1 MAGAGGPHISNSPS
15 NLSRSLDRILADAQ
29 ATCELRLS
37 GRKLKEYPKGAAK
50 YNLSDTVVADLSK
63 NRFSEVPGEVTDYT
77 SLEQLNLY
85 QNVIKHL
92 SDSLAALQTL
102 THLILSRN
110 QLSVVPGCVCAL
122 SALRVLDVS
131 GNRLVS
137 LPEEVGHLSNLMELD
152 ASYNQL
158 AHLPPALGELD
169 TLRRLNLRRNLL
181 QTLPPEL
188 CFLRLVFM
196 DLSCNRIATL
206 PTELRFMSSLITLTL
221 DNNPLQ
227 HPPANLCTRGRVH
240 IFKWLEMAAVKED
253 KKRGILTTEAEF
265 RKLQLRKP
273 TSCTDFRFVNGFFDP
288 RHKRSTMDS
297 GYSTCE
303 SLDQRWSQESQESM
317 EYEDPRK
324 LAVRAAAC
332 TKEQRQERGRGGPS
346 SRPVNGIPNGVVSP
360 GVNGSQA
367 SVEQGVNGSCYG
379 TQQVGEHTTS
389 GLSTPSTLSPGDGFS
404 LEDEFN
410 KALKLR
416 QDYEN
421 VYVND
426 HSPVK
431 DSQSGAIWNVG
442 SSSHSSSS
450 SSSNSNHSSSSNGGI
465 TLRHPPE
472 PPHPHNPD
480 PGGGYIPPNHPSSQH
495 SHAHVPTYREYVEA
509 KLQKRAME
517 NNNIYRR
524 QAGEGGGH
532 LSENGTHRSAENLS
546 HRGEVMSQP
555 RPKTVG
561 AAKPCNGLDGY
572 SQRLCSQ
579 PRPQDLSREDMTRA
593 DVKTIQKEAVLSYIK
608 SRVSP
613 TKGSASNSPDVSF
626 DSGDSSSYP
635 PGHANSSHSQ
645 HAVPHTNYSSSPYTS
660 QTINYSVNVP
670 PATSTQYPS
679 SSSSSSS
686 NPYTSTGHH
695 TSTLPPQT
703 STTSTYTTRGS
714 TSSLPKAPT
723 TVKARKRSGGGRP
736 FDPDSSPA
744 HLSFTYRRELEKQ
757 QHEKQLIENLRNI
770 IETRLKV
777 SLPADMSSALMDGVV
792 LCHLANHVRPRSVSS
807 IHVPSP
813 AVPKLTIAK
822 CRLNVENFLE
832 ACRKI
837 GVEDACVCACD
848 DIVTQFDPERVL
860 TTVHFLVN
868 PSESLLLTKSNGVV
882 LDSSDPRAPQMVTL
896 MEFQTCQWDNR
907 TAVHSQPL
915 KAADQR
921 LLSYALLCI
930 FLATLVLLYMYPPP
944 DE

>member
-431 DSQSGAIWNVG
+431 DSQ
-442 SSSHSSSS
+442 
-450 SSSNSNHSSSSNGGI
+450 
-465 TLRHPPE
+465 
-472 PPHPHNPD
+472 
-480 PGGGYIPPNHPSSQH
+480 
-495 SHAHVPTYREYVEA
+495 REYVEA

>member
-431 DSQSGAIWNVG
+431 DSQ
-442 SSSHSSSS
+442 
-450 SSSNSNHSSSSNGGI
+450 
-465 TLRHPPE
+465 
-472 PPHPHNPD
+472 
-480 PGGGYIPPNHPSSQH
+480 
-495 SHAHVPTYREYVEA
+495 REYVEA

-626 DSGDSSSYP
+626 DSGDGSSYP

-670 PATSTQYPS
+670 PATSTQYPSSS

>member
-1 MAGAGGPHISNSPS
+1 MAGAGGPHSANSPC
-15 NLSRSLDRILADAQ
+15 NLSRSLDRILLDAQ
-29 ATCELRLS
+29 ATCELKLS
-37 GRKLKEYPKGAAK
+37 GRKLKEYPKGAVK

-63 NRFSEVPGEVTDYT
+63 NRFSELPGEVTDYT

-85 QNVIKHL
+85 HNVIKHL
-92 SDSLAALQTL
+92 PESVANLQSL
-102 THLILSRN
+102 THLNLSRN
-110 QLSVVPGCVCAL
+110 QLSVVPGCVCGL
-122 SALRVLDVS
+122 GALRVLDLS

-137 LPEEVGHLSNLMELD
+137 LPEEVGQLRNLMDLD

-169 TLRRLNLRRNLL
+169 TMRRLNLRRNLL

-196 DLSCNRIATL
+196 DLSCNRIAAL
-206 PTELRFMSSLITLTL
+206 PTELRFMSSLITLIL
-221 DNNPLQ
+221 ENNPLQ
-227 HPPANLCTRGRVH
+227 HPPSNLCTRGRVH
-240 IFKWLEMAAVKED
+240 IFKWLEMAAAKED
-253 KKRGILTTEAEF
+253 KKRGILSSETEF
-265 RKLQLRKP
+265 RKMQLRKP
-273 TSCTDFRFVNGFFDP
+273 SSCTDFRFVNGFFDP
-288 RHKRSTMDS
+288 RQKRSTMDS

-303 SLDQRWSQESQESM
+303 SIDHRWSQESQESL

-332 TKEQRQERGRGGPS
+332 TKEQRQERGRSGPS
-346 SRPVNGIPNGVVSP
+346 SRPVSGIPNGGISP
-360 GVNGSQA
+360 GVNGSEMNA
-367 SVEQGVNGSCYG
+367 LQGVNGSGIG
-379 TQQVGEHTTS
+379 TQQTGEHTTS
-389 GLSTPSTLSPGDGFS
+389 GLSTPSTLSPGDGFC

-410 KALKLR
+410 KALKMR

-421 VYVND
+421 VYTSD

-431 DSQSGAIWNVG
+431 ENQ
-442 SSSHSSSS
+442 
-450 SSSNSNHSSSSNGGI
+450 
-465 TLRHPPE
+465 
-472 PPHPHNPD
+472 
-480 PGGGYIPPNHPSSQH
+480 
-495 SHAHVPTYREYVEA
+495 REYVEA

-517 NNNIYRR
+517 SNNIYRR
-524 QAGEGGGH
+524 QGSDGGIP
-532 LSENGTHRSAENLS
+532 LTENGTHRSAENLS
-546 HRGEVMSQP
+546 QRTDTASY
-555 RPKTVG
+555 RPTPMG

-572 SQRLCSQ
+572 SQRLPSQ

-593 DVKTIQKEAVLSYIK
+593 DVKAIQKEAVLSYVK

-613 TKGSASNSPDVSF
+613 TKGSSSSSPDVSF
-626 DSGDSSSYP
+626 DSGDGTSYP
-635 PGHANSSHSQ
+635 SSHTNSSHPQ
-645 HAVPHTNYSSSPYTS
+645 HSVPHTIYSSSLYTS
-660 QTINYSVNVP
+660 QNVSYPVNAP
-670 PATSTQYPS
+670 QATSTSYS
-679 SSSSSSS
+679 NSS
-686 NPYTSTGHH
+686 NPYTSTGQH
-695 TSTLPPQT
+695 TPTLPPQT
-703 STTSTYTTRGS
+703 ITSSTHTTRGS
-714 TSSLPKAPT
+714 SSSLPKTPT

-777 SLPADMSSALMDGVV
+777 SLPADISAALMDGVV

-837 GVEDACVCACD
+837 GVEEACVCACD

-860 TTVHFLVN
+860 TTVRSLVN

-882 LDSSDPRAPQMVTL
+882 LDPSDPHAPQMATL
-896 MEFQTCQWDNR
+896 EEPQTSQWDNR
-907 TAVHSQPL
+907 TAVLLQPFQ
-915 KAADQR
+915 AADQHF
-921 LLSYALLCI
+921 LSNALLCI
-930 FLATLVLLYMYPPP
+930 FLATLVLLYWYPPP

>member
-1 MAGAGGPHISNSPS
+1 MAGAGGPHSSNSPC
-15 NLSRSLDRILADAQ
+15 NLSRSLDRILVDAQ
-29 ATCELRLS
+29 ATCELKLS

-63 NRFSEVPGEVTDYT
+63 NRFSEVPAEVTDYT

-92 SDSLAALQTL
+92 SDSLAALQSL

-122 SALRVLDVS
+122 AALRVLDVS

-137 LPEEVGHLSNLMELD
+137 LPEEVGHLRNLMELN

-169 TLRRLNLRRNLL
+169 TLRSLNLRRNLL

-206 PTELRFMSSLITLTL
+206 PTELRFMSSLISLTL

-227 HPPANLCTRGRVH
+227 HPPANLCMRGRVH
-240 IFKWLEMAAVKED
+240 IFKWLEMAAAKED

-273 TSCTDFRFVNGFFDP
+273 SSCTDFRFVNGFFDP

-303 SLDQRWSQESQESM
+303 SVDQRWSKESQESL

-332 TKEQRQERGRGGPS
+332 TKEQRQERGRSGPS
-346 SRPVNGIPNGVVSP
+346 SRPVNSIPNGSISP
-360 GVNGSQA
+360 GVNGSQTNMG
-367 SVEQGVNGSCYG
+367 QGMNGSGYS
-379 TQQVGEHTTS
+379 TQPLGEHTTS
-389 GLSTPSTLSPGDGFS
+389 GLSTPSTLSPGDGFN

-410 KALKLR
+410 KALKMR

-426 HSPVK
+426 HSSVK
-431 DSQSGAIWNVG
+431 ECQNNSGAIWNVG

-450 SSSNSNHSSSSNGGI
+450 NSSNSNHSSSSNGVI

-472 PPHPHNPD
+472 PPLPHNPD
-480 PGGGYIPPNHPSSQH
+480 PGGGYIPPNYPSQN

-524 QAGEGGGH
+524 QAGDGSTPS
-532 LSENGTHRSAENLS
+532 SENGTHRSVENLS
-546 HRGEVMSQP
+546 HRTDVASQP
-555 RPKTVG
+555 RPKPVG

-572 SQRLCSQ
+572 SQRLPSQ
-579 PRPQDLSREDMTRA
+579 PRPQDLIREDMTRA

-613 TKGSASNSPDVSF
+613 TKGSSSSSPDVSF
-626 DSGDSSSYP
+626 DSGDGSSYLPNHASSSHP
-635 PGHANSSHSQ
+635 Q
-645 HAVPHTNYSSSPYTS
+645 HAVPHTNYSSSQYTS
-660 QTINYSVNVP
+660 QTISFPVNVTQV
-670 PATSTQYPS
+670 TSTPY
-679 SSSSSSS
+679 SSSS

-703 STTSTYTTRGS
+703 TTTTTTYTVRGS

-777 SLPADMSSALMDGVV
+777 SLPADMSAALMDGVV

-837 GVEDACVCACD
+837 GVEDEYTCTAH
-848 DIVTQFDPERVL
+848 DILEERG
-860 TTVHFLVN
+860 TVRVAITV
-868 PSESLLLTKSNGVV
+868 E
-882 LDSSDPRAPQMVTL
+882 
-896 MEFQTCQWDNR
+896 
-907 TAVHSQPL
+907 
-915 KAADQR
+915 R
-921 LLSYALLCI
+921 LLQFYQGRHTPMSPRNQ
-930 FLATLVLLYMYPPP
+930 TPV
-944 DE
+944 

>member
-1 MAGAGGPHISNSPS
+1 MAGAGGPHSANSPC
-15 NLSRSLDRILADAQ
+15 NLSRSLDRILLDAQ
-29 ATCELRLS
+29 ATCELKLS
-37 GRKLKEYPKGAAK
+37 GRKLKEYPKGAVK

-63 NRFSEVPGEVTDYT
+63 NRFSELPGEVTDYT

-85 QNVIKHL
+85 HNVIKHL
-92 SDSLAALQTL
+92 PESVANLQSL
-102 THLILSRN
+102 THLNLSRN
-110 QLSVVPGCVCAL
+110 QLSVVPGCVCGL
-122 SALRVLDVS
+122 GALRVLDLS

-137 LPEEVGHLSNLMELD
+137 LPEEVGQLRNLMDLD

-169 TLRRLNLRRNLL
+169 TMRRLNLRRNLL

-196 DLSCNRIATL
+196 DLSCNRIAAL
-206 PTELRFMSSLITLTL
+206 PTELRFMSSLITLIL
-221 DNNPLQ
+221 ENNPLQ
-227 HPPANLCTRGRVH
+227 HPPSNLCTRGRVH
-240 IFKWLEMAAVKED
+240 IFKWLEMAAAKED
-253 KKRGILTTEAEF
+253 KKRGILSSETEF
-265 RKLQLRKP
+265 RKMQLRKP
-273 TSCTDFRFVNGFFDP
+273 SSCTDFRFVNGFFDP
-288 RHKRSTMDS
+288 RQKRSTMDS

-303 SLDQRWSQESQESM
+303 SIDHRWSQESQESL

-332 TKEQRQERGRGGPS
+332 TKEQRQERGRSGPS
-346 SRPVNGIPNGVVSP
+346 SRPVSGIPNGGISP
-360 GVNGSQA
+360 GVNGSEMNA
-367 SVEQGVNGSCYG
+367 LQGVNGSGIG
-379 TQQVGEHTTS
+379 TQQTGEHTTS
-389 GLSTPSTLSPGDGFS
+389 GLSTPSTLSPGDGFC

-410 KALKLR
+410 KALKMR

-421 VYVND
+421 VYTSD

-431 DSQSGAIWNVG
+431 ENQSNSGAIWNVG
-442 SSSHSSSS
+442 SSSHSSNSS
-450 SSSNSNHSSSSNGGI
+450 SSSNSNHTSTSNGGI
-465 TLRHPPE
+465 SLRHPPE

-480 PGGGYIPPNHPSSQH
+480 PGGGYIPPNHSSSQNT
-495 SHAHVPTYREYVEA
+495 HAHIPTYREYVEA

-517 NNNIYRR
+517 SNNIYRR
-524 QAGEGGGH
+524 QGSDGGIP
-532 LSENGTHRSAENLS
+532 LTENGTHRSAENLS
-546 HRGEVMSQP
+546 QRTDTASY
-555 RPKTVG
+555 RPTPMG
-561 AAKPCNGLDGY
+561 AAKPCNG
-572 SQRLCSQ
+572 RLPSQ

-593 DVKTIQKEAVLSYIK
+593 DVKAIQKEAVLSYVK

-613 TKGSASNSPDVSF
+613 TKGSSSSSPDVSF
-626 DSGDSSSYP
+626 DSGDGTSYP
-635 PGHANSSHSQ
+635 SSHTNSSHPQ
-645 HAVPHTNYSSSPYTS
+645 HSVPHTIYSSSLYTS
-660 QTINYSVNVP
+660 QNVSYPVNAP
-670 PATSTQYPS
+670 QATSTSYS
-679 SSSSSSS
+679 NSS
-686 NPYTSTGHH
+686 NPYTSTGQH
-695 TSTLPPQT
+695 TPTLPPQT
-703 STTSTYTTRGS
+703 ITSSTHTTRGS
-714 TSSLPKAPT
+714 SSSLPKTPT

-777 SLPADMSSALMDGVV
+777 SLPADISAALMDGVV

-837 GVEDACVCACD
+837 GVEEACVCACD

-860 TTVHFLVN
+860 TTVRSLVN

-882 LDSSDPRAPQMVTL
+882 LDPSDPHAPQMATL
-896 MEFQTCQWDNR
+896 EEPQTSQWDNR
-907 TAVHSQPL
+907 TAVLLQPFQ
-915 KAADQR
+915 AADQHF
-921 LLSYALLCI
+921 LSNALLCI
-930 FLATLVLLYMYPPP
+930 FLATLVLLYWYPPP

>member
-1 MAGAGGPHISNSPS
+1 MAGAGGPHSSNSPC
-15 NLSRSLDRILADAQ
+15 NLSRSLDRILVDAQ
-29 ATCELRLS
+29 ATCELKLS

-63 NRFSEVPGEVTDYT
+63 NRFSEVPAEVTDYT

-92 SDSLAALQTL
+92 SDSLAALQSL

-122 SALRVLDVS
+122 AALRVLDVS

-137 LPEEVGHLSNLMELD
+137 LPEEVGHLRNLMELN

-169 TLRRLNLRRNLL
+169 TLRSLNLRRNLL

-206 PTELRFMSSLITLTL
+206 PTELRFMSSLISLTL

-227 HPPANLCTRGRVH
+227 HPPANLCMRGRVH
-240 IFKWLEMAAVKED
+240 IFKWLEMAAAKED

-273 TSCTDFRFVNGFFDP
+273 SSCTDFRFVNGFFDP

-303 SLDQRWSQESQESM
+303 SVDQRWSKESQESL

-332 TKEQRQERGRGGPS
+332 TKEQRQERGRSGPS
-346 SRPVNGIPNGVVSP
+346 SRPVNSIPNGSISP
-360 GVNGSQA
+360 GVNGSQTNMG
-367 SVEQGVNGSCYG
+367 QGMNGSGYS
-379 TQQVGEHTTS
+379 TQPLGEHTTS
-389 GLSTPSTLSPGDGFS
+389 GLSTPSTLSPGDGFN

-410 KALKLR
+410 KALKMR

-426 HSPVK
+426 HSSVK
-431 DSQSGAIWNVG
+431 ECQK
-442 SSSHSSSS
+442 
-450 SSSNSNHSSSSNGGI
+450 
-465 TLRHPPE
+465 
-472 PPHPHNPD
+472 
-480 PGGGYIPPNHPSSQH
+480 
-495 SHAHVPTYREYVEA
+495 EYVEA

-524 QAGEGGGH
+524 QAGDGSTPS
-532 LSENGTHRSAENLS
+532 SENGTHRSVENLS
-546 HRGEVMSQP
+546 HRTDVASQP
-555 RPKTVG
+555 RPKPVG

-572 SQRLCSQ
+572 SQRLPSQ
-579 PRPQDLSREDMTRA
+579 PRPQDLIREDMTRA

-613 TKGSASNSPDVSF
+613 TKGSSSSSPDVSF
-626 DSGDSSSYP
+626 DSGDGSSYLPNHASSSHP
-635 PGHANSSHSQ
+635 Q
-645 HAVPHTNYSSSPYTS
+645 HAVPHTNYSSSQYTS
-660 QTINYSVNVP
+660 QTISFPVNVTQV
-670 PATSTQYPS
+670 TSTPY
-679 SSSSSSS
+679 SSSS

-703 STTSTYTTRGS
+703 TTTTTTYTVRGS

-777 SLPADMSSALMDGVV
+777 SLPADMSAALMDGVV

-860 TTVHFLVN
+860 TTVRSLVN
-868 PSESLLLTKSNGVV
+868 PFESLLLTESNGMV
-882 LDSSDPRAPQMVTL
+882 LDPSDPRAPQMATL
-896 MEFQTCQWDNR
+896 KEPQTFQWDNR
-907 TAVHSQPL
+907 TAVHSQPFQ
-915 KAADQR
+915 AADQR

-930 FLATLVLLYMYPPP
+930 FLTTLVLLYMYPPP

>member
-431 DSQSGAIWNVG
+431 DSQ
-442 SSSHSSSS
+442 
-450 SSSNSNHSSSSNGGI
+450 
-465 TLRHPPE
+465 
-472 PPHPHNPD
+472 
-480 PGGGYIPPNHPSSQH
+480 
-495 SHAHVPTYREYVEA
+495 REYVEA

-561 AAKPCNGLDGY
+561 AAKPCNG
-572 SQRLCSQ
+572 
-579 PRPQDLSREDMTRA
+579 
-593 DVKTIQKEAVLSYIK
+593 

>member
-1 MAGAGGPHISNSPS
+1 MAGAGGPHSSNSPC
-15 NLSRSLDRILADAQ
+15 NLSRSLDRILVDAQ
-29 ATCELRLS
+29 ATCELKLS

-63 NRFSEVPGEVTDYT
+63 NRFSEVPAEVTDYT

-92 SDSLAALQTL
+92 SDSLAALQSL

-122 SALRVLDVS
+122 AALRVLDVS

-137 LPEEVGHLSNLMELD
+137 LPEEVGHLRNLMELN

-169 TLRRLNLRRNLL
+169 TLRSLNLRRNLL

-206 PTELRFMSSLITLTL
+206 PTELRFMSSLISLTL

-227 HPPANLCTRGRVH
+227 HPPANLCMRGRVH
-240 IFKWLEMAAVKED
+240 IFKWLEMAAAKED

-273 TSCTDFRFVNGFFDP
+273 SSCTDFRFVNGFFDP

-303 SLDQRWSQESQESM
+303 SVDQRWSKESQESL

-332 TKEQRQERGRGGPS
+332 TKEQRQERGRSGPS
-346 SRPVNGIPNGVVSP
+346 SRPVNSIPNGSISP
-360 GVNGSQA
+360 GVNGSQTNMG
-367 SVEQGVNGSCYG
+367 QGMNGSGYS
-379 TQQVGEHTTS
+379 TQPLGEHTTS
-389 GLSTPSTLSPGDGFS
+389 GLSTPSTLSPGDGFN

-410 KALKLR
+410 KALKMR

-426 HSPVK
+426 HSSVK
-431 DSQSGAIWNVG
+431 ECQK
-442 SSSHSSSS
+442 
-450 SSSNSNHSSSSNGGI
+450 
-465 TLRHPPE
+465 
-472 PPHPHNPD
+472 
-480 PGGGYIPPNHPSSQH
+480 
-495 SHAHVPTYREYVEA
+495 EYVEA

-524 QAGEGGGH
+524 QAGDGSTPS
-532 LSENGTHRSAENLS
+532 SENGTHRSVENLS
-546 HRGEVMSQP
+546 HRTDVASQP
-555 RPKTVG
+555 RPKPVG
-561 AAKPCNGLDGY
+561 AAKPCNG
-572 SQRLCSQ
+572 
-579 PRPQDLSREDMTRA
+579 
-593 DVKTIQKEAVLSYIK
+593 

-613 TKGSASNSPDVSF
+613 TKGSSSSSPDVSF
-626 DSGDSSSYP
+626 DSGDGSSYLPNHASSSHP
-635 PGHANSSHSQ
+635 Q
-645 HAVPHTNYSSSPYTS
+645 HAVPHTNYSSSQYTS
-660 QTINYSVNVP
+660 QTISFPVNVTQV
-670 PATSTQYPS
+670 TSTPY
-679 SSSSSSS
+679 SSSS

-703 STTSTYTTRGS
+703 TTTTTTYTVRGS

-777 SLPADMSSALMDGVV
+777 SLPADMSAALMDGVV

-837 GVEDACVCACD
+837 GVEDEYTCTAH
-848 DIVTQFDPERVL
+848 DILEERG
-860 TTVHFLVN
+860 TVRVAITV
-868 PSESLLLTKSNGVV
+868 E
-882 LDSSDPRAPQMVTL
+882 
-896 MEFQTCQWDNR
+896 
-907 TAVHSQPL
+907 
-915 KAADQR
+915 R
-921 LLSYALLCI
+921 LLQFYQGRHTPMSPRNQ
-930 FLATLVLLYMYPPP
+930 TPV
-944 DE
+944 

>member
-431 DSQSGAIWNVG
+431 DSQ
-442 SSSHSSSS
+442 
-450 SSSNSNHSSSSNGGI
+450 
-465 TLRHPPE
+465 
-472 PPHPHNPD
+472 
-480 PGGGYIPPNHPSSQH
+480 
-495 SHAHVPTYREYVEA
+495 REYVEA

-561 AAKPCNGLDGY
+561 AAKPCNG
-572 SQRLCSQ
+572 RLCSQ

-837 GVEDACVCACD
+837 GVEDEYTCTAH
-848 DIVTQFDPERVL
+848 DILEERG
-860 TTVHFLVN
+860 TVRVAITV
-868 PSESLLLTKSNGVV
+868 E
-882 LDSSDPRAPQMVTL
+882 
-896 MEFQTCQWDNR
+896 
-907 TAVHSQPL
+907 
-915 KAADQR
+915 R
-921 LLSYALLCI
+921 LLQFYQGRHTPISPRNQ
-930 FLATLVLLYMYPPP
+930 TPV
-944 DE
+944 

>member
-1 MAGAGGPHISNSPS
+1 
-15 NLSRSLDRILADAQ
+15 
-29 ATCELRLS
+29 
-37 GRKLKEYPKGAAK
+37 
-50 YNLSDTVVADLSK
+50 
-63 NRFSEVPGEVTDYT
+63 
-77 SLEQLNLY
+77 
-85 QNVIKHL
+85 
-92 SDSLAALQTL
+92 
-102 THLILSRN
+102 
-110 QLSVVPGCVCAL
+110 
-122 SALRVLDVS
+122 
-131 GNRLVS
+131 
-137 LPEEVGHLSNLMELD
+137 MELN

-169 TLRRLNLRRNLL
+169 TLRSLNLRRNLL

-206 PTELRFMSSLITLTL
+206 PTELRFMSSLISLTL

-227 HPPANLCTRGRVH
+227 HPPANLCMRGRVH
-240 IFKWLEMAAVKED
+240 IFKWLEMAAAKED

-273 TSCTDFRFVNGFFDP
+273 SSCTDFRFVNGFFDP

-303 SLDQRWSQESQESM
+303 SVDQRWSKESQESL

-332 TKEQRQERGRGGPS
+332 TKEQRQERGRSGPS
-346 SRPVNGIPNGVVSP
+346 SRPVNSIPNGSISP
-360 GVNGSQA
+360 GVNGSQTNMG
-367 SVEQGVNGSCYG
+367 QGMNGSGYS
-379 TQQVGEHTTS
+379 TQPLGEHTTS
-389 GLSTPSTLSPGDGFS
+389 GLSTPSTLSPGDGFN

-410 KALKLR
+410 KALKMR

-426 HSPVK
+426 HSSVK
-431 DSQSGAIWNVG
+431 ECQNNSGAIWNVG

-450 SSSNSNHSSSSNGGI
+450 NSSNSNHSSSSNGVI

-472 PPHPHNPD
+472 PPLPHNPD
-480 PGGGYIPPNHPSSQH
+480 PGGGYIPPNYPSQN

-524 QAGEGGGH
+524 QAGDGSTPS
-532 LSENGTHRSAENLS
+532 SENGTHRSVENLS
-546 HRGEVMSQP
+546 HRTDVASQP
-555 RPKTVG
+555 RPKPVG
-561 AAKPCNGLDGY
+561 AAKPCNG
-572 SQRLCSQ
+572 
-579 PRPQDLSREDMTRA
+579 
-593 DVKTIQKEAVLSYIK
+593 

-613 TKGSASNSPDVSF
+613 TKGSSSSSPDVSF
-626 DSGDSSSYP
+626 DSGDGSSYLPNHASSSHP
-635 PGHANSSHSQ
+635 Q
-645 HAVPHTNYSSSPYTS
+645 HAVPHTNYSSSQYTS
-660 QTINYSVNVP
+660 QTISFPVNVTQV
-670 PATSTQYPS
+670 TSTPY
-679 SSSSSSS
+679 SSSS

-703 STTSTYTTRGS
+703 TTTTTTYTVRGS

-777 SLPADMSSALMDGVV
+777 SLPADMSAALMDGVV

-837 GVEDACVCACD
+837 GVEDEYTCTAH
-848 DIVTQFDPERVL
+848 DILEERG
-860 TTVHFLVN
+860 TVRVAITV
-868 PSESLLLTKSNGVV
+868 E
-882 LDSSDPRAPQMVTL
+882 
-896 MEFQTCQWDNR
+896 
-907 TAVHSQPL
+907 
-915 KAADQR
+915 R
-921 LLSYALLCI
+921 LLQFYQGRHTPMSPRNQ
-930 FLATLVLLYMYPPP
+930 TPV
-944 DE
+944 

>member
-1 MAGAGGPHISNSPS
+1 
-15 NLSRSLDRILADAQ
+15 
-29 ATCELRLS
+29 
-37 GRKLKEYPKGAAK
+37 
-50 YNLSDTVVADLSK
+50 
-63 NRFSEVPGEVTDYT
+63 
-77 SLEQLNLY
+77 
-85 QNVIKHL
+85 
-92 SDSLAALQTL
+92 
-102 THLILSRN
+102 
-110 QLSVVPGCVCAL
+110 
-122 SALRVLDVS
+122 
-131 GNRLVS
+131 
-137 LPEEVGHLSNLMELD
+137 MELN

-169 TLRRLNLRRNLL
+169 TLRSLNLRRNLL

-206 PTELRFMSSLITLTL
+206 PTELRFMSSLISLTL

-227 HPPANLCTRGRVH
+227 HPPANLCMRGRVH
-240 IFKWLEMAAVKED
+240 IFKWLEMAAAKED

-273 TSCTDFRFVNGFFDP
+273 SSCTDFRFVNGFFDP

-303 SLDQRWSQESQESM
+303 SVDQRWSKESQESL

-332 TKEQRQERGRGGPS
+332 TKEQRQERGRSGPS
-346 SRPVNGIPNGVVSP
+346 SRPVNSIPNGSISP
-360 GVNGSQA
+360 GVNGSQTNMG
-367 SVEQGVNGSCYG
+367 QGMNGSGYS
-379 TQQVGEHTTS
+379 TQPLGEHTTS
-389 GLSTPSTLSPGDGFS
+389 GLSTPSTLSPGDGFN

-410 KALKLR
+410 KALKMR

-426 HSPVK
+426 HSSVK
-431 DSQSGAIWNVG
+431 ECQK
-442 SSSHSSSS
+442 
-450 SSSNSNHSSSSNGGI
+450 
-465 TLRHPPE
+465 
-472 PPHPHNPD
+472 
-480 PGGGYIPPNHPSSQH
+480 
-495 SHAHVPTYREYVEA
+495 EYVEA

-524 QAGEGGGH
+524 QAGDGSTPS
-532 LSENGTHRSAENLS
+532 SENGTHRSVENLS
-546 HRGEVMSQP
+546 HRTDVASQP
-555 RPKTVG
+555 RPKPVG

-572 SQRLCSQ
+572 SQRLPSQ
-579 PRPQDLSREDMTRA
+579 PRPQDLIREDMTRA

-613 TKGSASNSPDVSF
+613 TKGSSSSSPDVSF
-626 DSGDSSSYP
+626 DSGDGSSYLPNHASSSHP
-635 PGHANSSHSQ
+635 Q
-645 HAVPHTNYSSSPYTS
+645 HAVPHTNYSSSQYTS
-660 QTINYSVNVP
+660 QTISFPVNVTQV
-670 PATSTQYPS
+670 TSTPY
-679 SSSSSSS
+679 SSSS

-703 STTSTYTTRGS
+703 TTTTTTYTVRGS

-777 SLPADMSSALMDGVV
+777 SLPADMSAALMDGVV

-860 TTVHFLVN
+860 TTVRSLVN
-868 PSESLLLTKSNGVV
+868 PFESLLLTESNGMV
-882 LDSSDPRAPQMVTL
+882 LDPSDPRAPQMATL
-896 MEFQTCQWDNR
+896 KEPQTFQWDNR
-907 TAVHSQPL
+907 TAVHSQPFQ
-915 KAADQR
+915 AADQR

-930 FLATLVLLYMYPPP
+930 FLTTLVLLYMYPPP